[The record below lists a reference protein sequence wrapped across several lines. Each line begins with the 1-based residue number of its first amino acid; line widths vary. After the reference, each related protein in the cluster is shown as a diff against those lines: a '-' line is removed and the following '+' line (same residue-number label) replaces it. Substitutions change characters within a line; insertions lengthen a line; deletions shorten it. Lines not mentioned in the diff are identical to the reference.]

1 MNRVHILT
9 DKQTCLFDKSTL
21 CNDIHAC
28 PKGPYLAEYDFYRLS
43 ETLLILLGFKFQ
55 LIIVEDESKNYL
67 QLSAAFL

>member
-28 PKGPYLAEYDFYRLS
+28 PKGPYLAEVW
-43 ETLLILLGFKFQ
+43 IL
-55 LIIVEDESKNYL
+55 N
-67 QLSAAFL
+67 AAKSFFRIYGRG